1 MIDSNLNLVINQSIT
16 MAINMH
22 HSMLTTE
29 HMLLAIMDNEQG
41 KNIIKRLGGNTEDL
55 KKQIHEY
62 LNAFIQ
68 EDNFESK
75 DPIYTSA
82 LENILRTMI
91 GHAEST
97 NKESISVCDLL
108 VAILG
113 DRQSYSALLLEYN
126 NITRLELLE
135 LIVNDELIN
144 KDKQIKEKIKNG
156 PLSLYTR
163 DLIELALNNKIDPV
177 IGRDEEIK
185 RVCEILCRRKKNNPI
200 LLGESGVGKTAIA
213 EGIALHIANNTI
225 IEELKNHRI
234 YALDLGA
241 LIAGTKYRGDFEKRI
256 KSIMDEVSKIPNCI
270 IFIDEIHT
278 LVGTGSTSGGNLD
291 ISNLLKPALANG
303 SFRCIG
309 ATTYS
314 EFRNY
319 FNKDKALSRRFSK
332 VIVEEPSIS
341 NSIKILSQ
349 IAPLYEKFH
358 KVKYASDAIEACVNL
373 SDRFINDRHLPD
385 KALDLLD
392 EAGAY
397 YKIQKKSKIKKQD
410 IESMMQKNINISIKN
425 TTPNLKNLPKKLK
438 QRIFAQDLAIESI
451 YKSLLKNKAG
461 LGNPNK
467 PIGVF
472 LFTGPTGVGKS
483 ELSRELALNLDIK
496 FIRFDMSE
504 YAEAHSVAKLIGT
517 PPGYVGFEE
526 GGILVES
533 IRKNPHCVLLLDEIE
548 KAHPSI
554 YNLLL
559 QVFDN
564 ASLKDNL
571 GNEANFKNV
580 IIIMTS
586 NIGQNSVLSLGFN
599 KDRKNNRELN
609 ETFSKEL
616 LGRIDNVVHFNPL
629 SKSTLKL
636 IIKKQIEDM
645 SKRVELN
652 LEIDSNVLDYL
663 LSLDFNA
670 SLGAREIERLLDREI
685 KLPLSEI
692 ILFKKVNKNNGIHIT
707 MKNKK
712 INFNLEEK
720 KIDAKKN

>member
-358 KVKYASDAIEACVNL
+358 KVKYTSDAIESCVNL

-425 TTPNLKNLPKKLK
+425 TTPNLKNLTKKLK
-438 QRIFAQDLAIESI
+438 QRIFAQDVAIESI

-504 YAEAHSVAKLIGT
+504 YVEAHSVAKLIGT

-526 GGILVES
+526 GGLLIES

-629 SKSTLKL
+629 SKTTLKL

-670 SLGAREIERLLDREI
+670 NLGAREIERLLDREI

>member
-1 MIDSNLNLVINQSIT
+1 MIDSNLNLVINQSIA
-16 MAINMH
+16 MAINMN

-29 HMLLAIMDNEQG
+29 HMFLALISNEQG
-41 KNIIKRLGGNTEDL
+41 ENIIKRLGGDIEDL
-55 KKQIHEY
+55 KRQIFDY
-62 LNAFIQ
+62 LDAFIQ
-68 EDNFESK
+68 KDNMESK

-82 LENILRTMI
+82 LENILKTMI
-91 GHAEST
+91 GHAESA
-97 NKESISVCDLL
+97 NKKSISVCDLL

-113 DRQSYSALLLEYN
+113 DKESYTALLLEFN
-126 NITRLELLE
+126 NITRLDLLE
-135 LIVNDELIN
+135 LIINDDLNNIE
-144 KDKQIKEKIKNG
+144 KKVKEKKEN
-156 PLSLYTR
+156 PLYLYTR
-163 DLIELALNNKIDPV
+163 DLIELAMDNKIDPV

-213 EGIALHIANNTI
+213 EGIALHIANNKI
-225 IEELKNHRI
+225 IKELQNHKI

-241 LIAGTKYRGDFEKRI
+241 LIAGTKYRGEFEKRI
-256 KSIMDEVSKIPNCI
+256 KKIMDEVSKIPNCI

-278 LVGTGSTSGGNLD
+278 LVGTGSTGGGNLD

-303 SFRCIG
+303 NFRCIG
-309 ATTYS
+309 ATTYN

-332 VIVEEPSIS
+332 VIVKEPSIS
-341 NSIKILSQ
+341 DSIKILNQ

-358 KVKYASDAIEACVNL
+358 KVKYTSDALEACVNL
-373 SDRFINDRHLPD
+373 SDKFINDRYLPD
-385 KALDLLD
+385 KAIDLLD

-397 YKIQKKSKIKKQD
+397 YKIQKKNKIKKQD
-410 IESMMQKNINISIKN
+410 IAFMLQKNVNTTMKN
-425 TTPNLKNLPKKLK
+425 TATNLKNLPKKLK
-438 QRIFAQDLAIESI
+438 KRIFAQDVAIESI

-483 ELSRELALNLDIK
+483 ELSRELAFNLNIK
-496 FIRFDMSE
+496 FLRFDMSE

-599 KDRKNNRELN
+599 KDGKNNRELN
-609 ETFSKEL
+609 DTFSKEL

-636 IIKKQIEDM
+636 IIKKQIEDI

-652 LEIDSNVLDYL
+652 LEVDSNVFDYL
-663 LSLDFNA
+663 LNLDFNA

-692 ILFKKVNKNNGIHIT
+692 ILFKKINKNTLIHINVA
-707 MKNKK
+707 NKK
-712 INFNLEEK
+712 INFKLEEK
-720 KIDAKKN
+720 RIDAKKN

>member
-29 HMLLAIMDNEQG
+29 HMLLAIIDNAQG
-41 KNIIKRLGGNTEDL
+41 EEIIRRLGGNIANIR
-55 KKQIHEY
+55 KQIQEY
-62 LNAFIQ
+62 LDTFLQ
-68 EDNFESK
+68 KDNTESK
-75 DPIYTSA
+75 EPIYTSA
-82 LENILRTMI
+82 LENILRVMV
-91 GHAEST
+91 GHAENV
-97 NKESISVCDLL
+97 NKESISIYDLL
-108 VAILG
+108 IAILG
-113 DRQSYSALLLEYN
+113 DRDAYSTMVLEFH
-126 NITRLELLE
+126 NITRLNLLE
-135 LIVNDELIN
+135 LVVND
-144 KDKQIKEKIKNG
+144 KDKKIKDNEN
-156 PLSLYTR
+156 LSLYTR
-163 DLIELALNNKIDPV
+163 DLIELAVNNKIDPV

-332 VIVEEPSIS
+332 VIVEEPSI
-341 NSIKILSQ
+341 NDSIKILSQ

-373 SDRFINDRHLPD
+373 SDRFINDRYLPD

-410 IESMMQKNINISIKN
+410 IESMMQKNSNIVIKN
-425 TTPNLKNLPKKLK
+425 SGDNIKNLPKNLK
-438 QRIFAQDLAIESI
+438 KRIFSQDNAIESI

-472 LFTGPTGVGKS
+472 LFMGPTGVGKS

-504 YAEAHSVAKLIGT
+504 YVEAHSVAKLIGT

-526 GGILVES
+526 GGLLIES

-616 LGRIDNVVHFNPL
+616 LGRIDNVIHFNPL
-629 SKSTLKL
+629 SKTTLKL

-652 LEIDSNVLDYL
+652 LEIDSNVFDYL

-670 SLGAREIERLLDREI
+670 NLGAREIERLLDREI

-712 INFNLEEK
+712 INFNLQKKEK
-720 KIDAKKN
+720 